1 MLGAVHGLLQE
12 GLDTTGAE
20 ASWALEH
27 PAWLDGLATYGP
39 WILLALFVVLLVRA
53 ALHAKRYR
61 ADGVLGDRAREAVR
75 KAIADV
81 EARTN
86 GEVVVVVVE
95 RSDRHPGA
103 CWLSALTA
111 LVIGTVLL
119 EGILPRD
126 ALWLVLLQVAMGAIG
141 YGVASLL
148 PAWKRMFVRE
158 SRADEMAEEQAAQ
171 EFFRQGVHRTV
182 GSTGV
187 LVFVSLFERRVVVLG
202 DAGIDAKT
210 GPEHWVKTDEA
221 ILRRAR
227 DGALADGLVEG
238 VRLLGD
244 ALAEHFPPLEGQANE
259 LADHLIV
266 RTE

>member
-1 MLGAVHGLLQE
+1 MLGAMLQE
-12 GLDTTGAE
+12 GLDTAGAE
-20 ASWALEH
+20 ASWALDH
-27 PAWLDGLATYGP
+27 PPWLDGLATYGP
-39 WILLALFVVLLVRA
+39 WILLAAFVVLIARA

-61 ADGVLGDRAREAVR
+61 ADGVLGDDARAAVR
-75 KAIADV
+75 AAIADV

-103 CWLSALTA
+103 SWLSALTA

-119 EGILPRD
+119 EGVLPRD
-126 ALWLVLLQVAMGAIG
+126 ALWLVLLQVLLGAIG

-148 PAWKRMFVRE
+148 PGWKRMFVRE
-158 SRADEMAEEQAAQ
+158 ARASEMAEEQAAQ
-171 EFFRQGVHRTV
+171 EFFRQGVWRTA
-182 GSTGV
+182 GRTGV

-202 DAGIDAKT
+202 DEGIDAKT
-210 GPEHWVKTDEA
+210 GPEHWIRTDEA
-221 ILRRAR
+221 ILRKAR
-227 DGALADGLVEG
+227 DGSLADGLVEG

-244 ALAEHFPPLEGQANE
+244 ALAEHFPPLPGQENE

-266 RTE
+266 RAE

>member
-1 MLGAVHGLLQE
+1 LQA
-12 GLDTTGAE
+12 GSTSGAE

-27 PAWLDGLATYGP
+27 PPWLDGVPTWGP
-39 WILLALFVVLLVRA
+39 WILAVLFVVLLVRA

-61 ADGVLGDRAREAVR
+61 ADGVLGDEAREAVR

-95 RSDRHPGA
+95 RSDRHPAA

-126 ALWLVLLQVAMGAIG
+126 ALWLVLLQVLLGAVG
-141 YGVASLL
+141 YGVANAL

-158 SRADEMAEEQAAQ
+158 SRASEMAEEQATQ
-171 EFFRQGVHRTV
+171 EFFQNGVYRTV
-182 GSTGV
+182 GHTGV
-187 LVFVSLFERRVVVLG
+187 LVFVSLFERRVVLLG
-202 DAGIDAKT
+202 DEGINAKT
-210 GPEHWVKTDEA
+210 GPEHWVSTDET

-227 DGALADGLVEG
+227 DGSLADGLVEG
-238 VRLLGD
+238 IRLLGD
-244 ALAEHFPPLEGQANE
+244 ALAEHFPPLPGQENE

-266 RTE
+266 RAE